1 MAGEEDS
8 AKGTWDKTK
17 GNVKETV
24 GKATDD
30 ERLET
35 EGRVDQA
42 KGGVKKA
49 VGKGKDAAEDVKE
62 SVKDA
67 TR

>member
-49 VGKGKDAAEDVKE
+49 VG
-62 SVKDA
+62 
-67 TR
+67 